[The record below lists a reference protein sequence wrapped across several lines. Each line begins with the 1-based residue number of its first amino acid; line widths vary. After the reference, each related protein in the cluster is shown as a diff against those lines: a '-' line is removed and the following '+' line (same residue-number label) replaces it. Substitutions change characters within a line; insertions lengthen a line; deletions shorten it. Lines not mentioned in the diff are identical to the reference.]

1 VTHSRLAVA
10 ALLAVA
16 AAWGSTLQRIDV
28 ADYLALRFA
37 IAAIVLLAVH
47 PAAVGRLRRL
57 DRRRGVAL
65 GVTYG
70 VAQLPQTE
78 GLRHTSASD
87 RALGLD
93 RGGPGQPVFA
103 SAFAVT
109 LGGESLTVR
118 MLVGGA
124 CVVGAMYLVELAPR
138 RKIEAEV
145 QHLAR

>member
-1 VTHSRLAVA
+1 
-10 ALLAVA
+10 
-16 AAWGSTLQRIDV
+16 
-28 ADYLALRFA
+28 
-37 IAAIVLLAVH
+37 
-47 PAAVGRLRRL
+47 
-57 DRRRGVAL
+57 L

-109 LGGESLTVR
+109 VGGESLTVR
-118 MLVGGA
+118 MLVGVPAWSGR
-124 CVVGAMYLVELAPR
+124 CTWSSLR
-138 RKIEAEV
+138 RDG
-145 QHLAR
+145 R